1 MWLRRS
7 VIPAMALA
15 MGLGCPAGNAVAS
28 DQKKNDAWE
37 IEITPRFWLLDVG
50 INPFLESNQ
59 FQQTN
64 EEAVFPMFG
73 FSLRV
78 APPEYTRSDFLFTF
92 LRGSDVVK
100 GKSFRAPGITSN
112 HQTDA
117 VRTDVEFL
125 YRRRIEETNVLW
137 FTGFRWIFLEED
149 SKADNG
155 FTWPASNTGTLEEE
169 TSFYMAEV
177 GVSFSTPVDMA
188 ADHILFANF
197 TTGVGYERQVV
208 LNRATDA
215 SPDVSG
221 VFPFVDA
228 NVGYQY
234 IISDNLSAHLRYRVF
249 ALQEHV
255 RDRILALHGPEV
267 GVGLRF

>member
-1 MWLRRS
+1 MWQRRW
-7 VIPAMALA
+7 VFRVMVLALV
-15 MGLGCPAGNAVAS
+15 LGCLAGAVFAS
-28 DQKKNDAWE
+28 ERKKDDAWE
-37 IEITPRFWLLDVG
+37 IEITPRFWLLNVS
-50 INPFLESNQ
+50 ISPFLESDQ
-59 FQQTN
+59 FQQSN

-78 APPEYTRSDFLFTF
+78 APPRYTRSDFLLTF

-112 HQTDA
+112 HETDA
-117 VRTDVEFL
+117 VRTDLEFL
-125 YRRRIEETNVLW
+125 YRRRIEDTNVLW
-137 FTGFRWIFLEED
+137 FAGFRWIFLEED

-155 FTWPASNTGTLEEE
+155 FTWPASNAGTLEEE

-177 GVSFSTPVDMA
+177 GASFSTPLDIA

-234 IISDNLSAHLRYRVF
+234 IISDNLSAHVRYRVF

-255 RDRILALHGPEV
+255 RDKILALHGPEV
-267 GVGLRF
+267 GIGLRF